1 MKCSKTMT
9 NRIFFLMK
17 SLKNVI
23 FERYFIE
30 THMEKT
36 QVGWIIHLFA
46 LLHAAVA
53 LTCRVAGVEDELLLT
68 ILTMTMTL
76 LICVKKGFKAEF
88 SAACVIVVNIIG
100 YLLGNVGA
108 AIFSRIMGSSLFIN
122 ALSTA
127 LTTEIL
133 GWSIVAFSKIIQKE
147 RNEPAAM
154 SSRFLKWIMLVMGSV
169 FALRIG
175 IITLEDSTMFS
186 TENMIYATTR
196 LLTNSFALIT
206 MLCLNIMYVRLSG
219 RFLYGKSSVFAIAAI
234 CSFMIVCTL
243 VGAVLGCMGISFQ
256 LTVVSWVEFFQ
267 MVIVAFIAQ
276 ITLYCIVYMVN
287 YTISAG
293 SKVKEEKEKK
303 HVAQYRYQKLKR
315 QVDPHFLFNSLN
327 VLDCLVWEAPKEMVS
342 TYIHK
347 LAGIYRY
354 MIRSEE
360 DELVQMRDELTFVE
374 MYVDLLKVRFPE
386 GFEVIVDVPQED
398 QARFVLPCSLQL
410 LIENVTKHNAVGS
423 DTLLTIRVESDG
435 EHVRVSNNKVP
446 KVTRTQSTGLGHKY
460 IRQQYLD
467 ISGKEIRIENT
478 DKEYTVTLP
487 LL

>member
-1 MKCSKTMT
+1 M
-9 NRIFFLMK
+9 
-17 SLKNVI
+17 
-23 FERYFIE
+23 
-30 THMEKT
+30 
-36 QVGWIIHLFA
+36 
-46 LLHAAVA
+46 
-53 LTCRVAGVEDELLLT
+53 
-68 ILTMTMTL
+68 
-76 LICVKKGFKAEF
+76 
-88 SAACVIVVNIIG
+88 
-100 YLLGNVGA
+100 
-108 AIFSRIMGSSLFIN
+108 
-122 ALSTA
+122 
-127 LTTEIL
+127 
-133 GWSIVAFSKIIQKE
+133 
-147 RNEPAAM
+147 
-154 SSRFLKWIMLVMGSV
+154 
-169 FALRIG
+169 
-175 IITLEDSTMFS
+175 
-186 TENMIYATTR
+186 
-196 LLTNSFALIT
+196 
-206 MLCLNIMYVRLSG
+206 
-219 RFLYGKSSVFAIAAI
+219 
-234 CSFMIVCTL
+234 
-243 VGAVLGCMGISFQ
+243 
-256 LTVVSWVEFFQ
+256 
-267 MVIVAFIAQ
+267 
-276 ITLYCIVYMVN
+276 
-287 YTISAG
+287 
-293 SKVKEEKEKK
+293 
-303 HVAQYRYQKLKR
+303 
-315 QVDPHFLFNSLN
+315 
-327 VLDCLVWEAPKEMVS
+327 LDCLVWEAPKEMVS